1 MNEKEKA
8 ELGAK
13 TFEGFCRQFGE
24 DVYSHLLLEELF
36 EGLIHAETLFVFGEP
51 QQTGDQIDYS
61 PPGDRDG
68 ELRPEGSVPVSPTS
82 DLGQTDRPPYP

>member
-36 EGLIHAETLFVFGEP
+36 EGLIHAEALFVFGEP
-51 QQTGDQIDYS
+51 QQTGDQVNHS
-61 PPGDRDG
+61 PPGNGDG
-68 ELRPEGSVPVSPTS
+68 KLGRGGSVPVLPTP
-82 DLGQTDRPPYP
+82 DLGETDRPPYP